1 MMYLMVVVGGA
12 GYFWGPLVGALV
24 GMVVPEWIR
33 DVQITLFNYPLPM
46 ATWFLPVFG
55 VVVILMMVWLPDGL
69 MSIPDRIK
77 AKRQAREAN
86 AARQA
91 AGAALEAK
99 S

>member
-1 MMYLMVVVGGA
+1 
-12 GYFWGPLVGALV
+12 
-24 GMVVPEWIR
+24 MVVPEWIR
-33 DVQITLFNYPLPM
+33 DVFPTLANWYLPI
-46 ATWFLPVFG
+46 FG
-55 VVVILMMVWLPDGL
+55 AVVILMMVWLPDGL

-86 AARQA
+86 AARQLAGKA

>member
-1 MMYLMVVVGGA
+1 
-12 GYFWGPLVGALV
+12 
-24 GMVVPEWIR
+24 
-33 DVQITLFNYPLPM
+33 LPI
-46 ATWFLPVFG
+46 FG
-55 VVVILMMVWLPDGL
+55 SVVILMMVWLPDGL

-91 AGAALEAK
+91 AGKAAGAALEAK